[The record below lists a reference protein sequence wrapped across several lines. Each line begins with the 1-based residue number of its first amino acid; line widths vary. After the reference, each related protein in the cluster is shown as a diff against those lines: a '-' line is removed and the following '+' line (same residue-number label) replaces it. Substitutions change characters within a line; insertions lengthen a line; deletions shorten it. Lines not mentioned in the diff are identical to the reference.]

1 MKIHL
6 KYIALFAIIMT
17 STACSLPFLE
27 GDSSDP
33 EPLEAITTEMPTP
46 PQPTLTRPTPTA
58 VSVGIDPC
66 LIGVWTMDTYS
77 LNNKFL
83 DLTQSPIMFIVSPS
97 AMTMAMSADGI
108 YTINGETIVRADI
121 PNGSDYMQ
129 LGATHSGEGRY
140 SADGSSISLSDS
152 TYAVDYGTMI
162 MNIDGETTEGP
173 FSAITLPDNF
183 MSPPAETTYV
193 CTANQ
198 LLVTYDGPLGQLT
211 EEWAR

>member
-6 KYIALFAIIMT
+6 KYFALLAIIMT
-17 STACSLPFLE
+17 STACSLPFLA
-27 GDSSDP
+27 GDSADR
-33 EPLEAITTEMPTP
+33 EPTEAITTEMPTP
-46 PQPTLTRPTPTA
+46 VQPTLAQPTPAEVTGG
-58 VSVGIDPC
+58 VDPC

-83 DLTQSPIMFIVSPS
+83 DLTQSPIMYIVTPS
-97 AMTMAMSADGI
+97 AMTMALSADGK

-121 PNGSDYMQ
+121 PNGSNYMQ
-129 LGATHSGEGRY
+129 LAATHSGEGRY

-152 TYAVDYGTMI
+152 TYAVDFGTMI

-183 MSPPAETTYV
+183 MSPPAVTAYV
-193 CTANQ
+193 CSANQ